1 MSGNSFW
8 NRIDLHQHTNHDI
21 DCNGTLVQ
29 SNYSHLDYFKWLEQ
43 QNVKIK
49 AVTCHN
55 NIDLAEQIKQA
66 IVSDFLGINHLV
78 GVEIDYCFDELE
90 FHAITILSP
99 NVDII
104 KFANKLNEIRTSKGN
119 NVFFNKEDFSKLHT
133 EIEFIFIPH
142 AIKDKGIFEKSVGDL
157 EVSTIDWVVKSLISG
172 MSEPILFE
180 NTRDYHI
187 YSVAEKIS
195 RTLRR
200 TDVTYEKL
208 PSYVGTD
215 YKFDNDEDRK
225 NKILEKPQYSIFS
238 QPTYRGLEIAIRN
251 HRTRLSLDEQIINR
265 EKYIYEIK
273 VKGQNEFEEST
284 IKLSPGLNVIIGDSG
299 SGKTLLLNQIFFQI
313 KNRALK
319 AAMKDPKAKE
329 DENPYKSKVGKV
341 DLLEIKFD
349 KNYAFEDI
357 SVLEIPNIYSEILK
371 TQENDSSLPAMFG
384 IDNTN
389 SANQVI
395 LDYKKKV
402 SSYQDN
408 LDMQDLYK
416 NNGSKNYLNV
426 STAIEFMVKNKIE
439 KTLFNLEIKFYDETN
454 LNKVKT
460 KIEKIEKYISNEEKI
475 KEYFINMKPLLS
487 DTEAKKLVDEL
498 IEKYSAV
505 IEKLQE
511 EWVNTQV
518 VQNKLLFEQKLYEMI
533 NENIKKSIDMLGNK
547 EKVFSE
553 RKTIA
558 TKELNSLIQNIKG
571 LIKSEIEE
579 LNFDLSFP
587 YSELKIEIE
596 KNCNSYARISLNDD
610 RFKIKEVDILEN
622 PLFNMSNIK
631 TKIKGLALEI
641 VNFNDSTEVKK
652 LTSILNKNEINLSSI
667 INEIEQIPKNVE
679 IYLSETDE
687 WKLIQ
692 NTNKGDIAK
701 KSIEYYFNELVK
713 TAQPN
718 IILID
723 QPENDVD
730 KSFIT
735 STLSN
740 FIKDKK
746 SDKQIIVT
754 SHDAIIAINSDVN
767 KIIEATI
774 NKNNKFEYIS
784 YDLEYVRDKVLEATN
799 RVSKI
804 LDGGKDNIKKRYQI
818 YGGELNYENTII

>member
-1 MSGNSFW
+1 MSSNSFW

-21 DCNGTLVQ
+21 DCKGTFVQ
-29 SNYSHLDYFKWLEQ
+29 STYSHLDYFNLLKLQES
-43 QNVKIK
+43 KIK

-55 NIDLAEQIKQA
+55 NIDLVEHVKQA
-66 IVSDFLGINHLV
+66 IVSELLGINHLV
-78 GVEIDYCFDELE
+78 GVEIDYCFDELN

-104 KFANKLNEIRTSKGN
+104 KFACKLKDIRISKGIN
-119 NVFFNKEDFSKLHT
+119 ILFSKEDFGKLHT

-142 AIKDKGIFEKSVGDL
+142 AIKDKGIFDKSVGDL
-157 EVSTIDWVVKSLISG
+157 EISTIDWVVKSMISG
-172 MSEPILFE
+172 MSEPVLFE
-180 NTRDYHI
+180 STKDYHI
-187 YSVAEKIS
+187 YSVAEKIIK
-195 RTLRR
+195 TLKRA
-200 TDVTYEKL
+200 DVTLENT

-215 YKFDNDEDRK
+215 FKFDNNDERK
-225 NKILEKPQYSIFS
+225 IKVLEKPQYSIFS

-251 HRTRLSLDEQIINR
+251 HRTRLSLDEQIISR
-265 EKYIYEIK
+265 DKYIREIT
-273 VKGQNEFEEST
+273 VKGQNDFEKS
-284 IKLSPGLNVIIGDSG
+284 IIQLSPGLNVIIGDSG
-299 SGKTLLLNQIFFQI
+299 SGKTLLLNQIYFQI

-319 AAMKDPKAKE
+319 AAVKDPMAKE
-329 DENPYKSKVGKV
+329 YENPYKSKVGKEE
-341 DLLEIKFD
+341 LLEISFD

-371 TQENDSSLPAMFG
+371 TQENDTSLPKMFG

-389 SANQVI
+389 SANQII

-408 LDMQDLYK
+408 LDKQALYR

-426 STAIEFMVKNKIE
+426 STAIEFLIKNKIE
-439 KTLFNLEIKFYDETN
+439 KSLFNLEIEFYDSTN
-454 LNKVKT
+454 LNKVKS
-460 KIEKIEKYISNEEKI
+460 KAEKIESYISSEEKM
-475 KEYFINMKPLLS
+475 KKYFNEMKQLFT
-487 DTEAKKLVDEL
+487 DIEAKKQVDEL
-498 IEKYSAV
+498 VIKYSG
-505 IEKLQE
+505 IIKKMRE
-511 EWVNTQV
+511 ELDDTRV
-518 VQNKLLFEQKLYEMI
+518 VQNNLIFEQKLCGLI
-533 NENIKKSIDMLGNK
+533 NKNIKKSVDLLGVK
-547 EKVFSE
+547 GKALSE
-553 RKTIA
+553 RKTTAI
-558 TKELNSLIQNIKG
+558 EESNSLVQNVKR

-579 LNFDLSFP
+579 LDYDLSFP
-587 YSELKIEIE
+587 YEDIKMEIE
-596 KNCNSYARISLNDD
+596 KNCNSYARISLSDD
-610 RFKIKEVDILEN
+610 RFKIREVNISEN
-622 PLFNMSNIK
+622 PLFNLSNIK
-631 TKIKGLALEI
+631 TRIKGLALRN
-641 VNFNDSTEVKK
+641 VNFDDSTEVKE
-652 LTSILNKNEINLSSI
+652 LILRLSKSKINLSSI
-667 INEIEQIPKNVE
+667 INEIEQVPKNVE

-713 TAQPN
+713 TEQPN

-735 STLSN
+735 STLSR

-767 KIIEATI
+767 KIIEAKV
-774 NKNNKFEYIS
+774 NNENKFEYVS

-804 LDGGKDNIKKRYQI
+804 LDGGKSNIKNRYQI
-818 YGGELNYENTII
+818 YGGELNYENNTI